1 MNKITIY
8 TAEKKENRVG
18 ALTKEMWEEVYDSR
32 HVILQVFI
40 RDLKAAYRKSYL
52 GYLWAVIPGLT
63 TKAIWIILNSPNIIP
78 NCYRQVTCP
87 CKSQAQ
93 L

>member
-8 TAEKKENRVG
+8 TAEKQENRL
-18 ALTKEMWEEVYDSR
+18 ASLAKEMGKEMYASR

-63 TKAIWIILNSPNIIP
+63 TTAIWIILNYPNIIQK
-78 NCYRQVTCP
+78 C
-87 CKSQAQ
+87 
-93 L
+93 